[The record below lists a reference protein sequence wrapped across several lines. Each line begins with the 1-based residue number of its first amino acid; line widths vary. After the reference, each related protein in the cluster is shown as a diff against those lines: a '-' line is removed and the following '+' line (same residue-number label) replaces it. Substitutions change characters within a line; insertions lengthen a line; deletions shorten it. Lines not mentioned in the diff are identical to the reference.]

1 MNGLIHLTH
10 DCNLRCPY
18 CFTGAKWKRE
28 MDAETGRKA
37 ADFILDQVA
46 RTGERAVLSFF
57 GGEPMLCFDTMKAI
71 VEHAEVEARRR
82 KLTCL
87 FRMNTNGTLI
97 TDEHLA
103 WFETHDLVFI
113 LSVDGN
119 QAMHD
124 LDRVTASGE
133 GSFGDLEKRFPAFLE
148 HNPAMM
154 VSVVI
159 TPRNVGHAA
168 AGLRYLLDTG
178 FKYLI
183 VKPDVTAPWTR
194 DAVAELERQY
204 NLIGDDY
211 VMRARRGD
219 ELYVNLFDD
228 KWLQH
233 TKGAEAMG
241 IRCDVGSSQVS
252 VAPSG
257 KLYPCVRWVQEEQ
270 DTVPALGDVWNGFT
284 PDRLAAIVEASHAPK
299 TPCGDCAY
307 NDRCANECACEHYS
321 ATGRIDTPSPALCE
335 HERVIVPIADRV
347 GNQLWREQNL
357 VFLRKQYPDAV
368 LAARRAAGS
377 TATNDPVGSEER
389 TDK

>member
-103 WFETHDLVFI
+103 WFEAHDLVFI

-347 GNQLWREQNL
+347 VNQLWREQNL